1 LFFNAL
7 PTADSGIVSDSTL
20 VECWERNFSNE
31 AKAYVDVVVGVA
43 TDSGDW
49 DDFNTAATNWD
60 TAFQALI
67 DARAE
72 LDIAVFYHTQ
82 LNGVYD
88 DASTTGS
95 NAYGNFVGYKQQYDV
110 TVT

>member
-1 LFFNAL
+1 MSA
-7 PTADSGIVSDSTL
+7 
-20 VECWERNFSNE
+20 E
-31 AKAYVDVVVGVA
+31 AAAYVGVTVGVA

-72 LDIAVFYHTQ
+72 LDIAVYYHTQ
-82 LNGVYD
+82 LNGTYD
-88 DASTTGS
+88 NSATTAT
-95 NAYGNFVGYKQQYDV
+95 NAYGNFVGYK
-110 TVT
+110 